1 MRGRAYT
8 GAAMFRT
15 VSMRNIPNALT
26 VARILLT
33 PLMLMLL
40 VTPTFW
46 AQLGALSVFIIASA
60 SDYLDGVLARRM
72 GARSRFGKFLD
83 PMADKILVLGTFIT
97 LSVLRPQVV
106 PWWAVLLIA
115 LRDVGVTA
123 LRSWAESY
131 GQSLR
136 TLPIAKWKTSAQL
149 LFLFLML
156 VTMTAAHG
164 GPSTYAQWVLD
175 HTIIPFA
182 LLMVVVGFTLYTGA
196 LYVLQVQALQQEPPR
211 SAKRSQ

>member
-1 MRGRAYT
+1 MRAT
-8 GAAMFRT
+8 MFRT

-26 VARILLT
+26 VARILMT

-46 AQLGALSVFIIASA
+46 AQLGALLVFITASV
-60 SDYLDGVLARRM
+60 SDYLDGELARRM

-115 LRDVGVTA
+115 LRDLGVTG

-131 GQSLR
+131 GHSLR
-136 TLPIAKWKTSAQL
+136 TLSIAKWKTSAQL
-149 LFLFLML
+149 FFLFLML
-156 VTMTAAHG
+156 VMLTAAHG
-164 GPSTYAQWVLD
+164 GPATYAQWVLE

-182 LLMVVVGFTLYTGA
+182 LLMAVVGFTLYTGA
-196 LYVLQVQALQQEPPR
+196 LYVLQVQSLQQESSRPPGP
-211 SAKRSQ
+211 SN